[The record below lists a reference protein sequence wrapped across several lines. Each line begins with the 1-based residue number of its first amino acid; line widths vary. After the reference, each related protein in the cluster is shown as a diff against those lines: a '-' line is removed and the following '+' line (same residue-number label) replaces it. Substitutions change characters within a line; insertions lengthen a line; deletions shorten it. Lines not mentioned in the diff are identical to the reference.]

1 MSNVLQ
7 HFDPCQVIL
16 DCTLLCRMSVAL
28 FVLTEP
34 PAHQL
39 SKSADTVPPLRNS
52 PFFSPSPSKRNF
64 FLMPQ
69 NDVKDQRRRL
79 SDPLRNNFRSPAVL
93 ICIYIYIVTCF
104 FIWRLILI
112 NSIYMY
118 VCLMG
123 GGGWG
128 LDIKWNSPAQR
139 IVLRSNH
146 YSVKLCYVKMKI

>member
-1 MSNVLQ
+1 MHLCDRARPVSNVLQ

-39 SKSADTVPPLRNS
+39 IKSADTVPPLRNS

-79 SDPLRNNFRSPAVL
+79 GRCLQWNLWYSPPASMTSRLASATFKMASKVFIKETDKNFD
-93 ICIYIYIVTCF
+93 
-104 FIWRLILI
+104 FITEILFRFLGFGDLNVPI
-112 NSIYMY
+112 FIEN
-118 VCLMG
+118 
-123 GGGWG
+123 
-128 LDIKWNSPAQR
+128 
-139 IVLRSNH
+139 
-146 YSVKLCYVKMKI
+146 

>member
-1 MSNVLQ
+1 MHLCERARPVSNVLQ

-69 NDVKDQRRRL
+69 NYVKDQRRRL
-79 SDPLRNNFRSPAVL
+79 GRCLQWNLWYSPPASMTSRLSSATFKMASKVFIKETDKNFD
-93 ICIYIYIVTCF
+93 
-104 FIWRLILI
+104 FIKEILFRFLGFGDL
-112 NSIYMY
+112 Y
-118 VCLMG
+118 VP
-123 GGGWG
+123 
-128 LDIKWNSPAQR
+128 IFIEN
-139 IVLRSNH
+139 
-146 YSVKLCYVKMKI
+146 

>member
-1 MSNVLQ
+1 MHLCERAQPVSNVLQ

-39 SKSADTVPPLRNS
+39 TKSADTVSPLRNS

-79 SDPLRNNFRSPAVL
+79 GRCLQWNLWYSPPANMTSRLASGTFKMASKVFIKETDKNFD
-93 ICIYIYIVTCF
+93 
-104 FIWRLILI
+104 FIKEILFRFLGFGDL
-112 NSIYMY
+112 Y
-118 VCLMG
+118 VP
-123 GGGWG
+123 
-128 LDIKWNSPAQR
+128 IFIEN
-139 IVLRSNH
+139 
-146 YSVKLCYVKMKI
+146 

>member
-1 MSNVLQ
+1 MHLCERARPVSNVLQ
-7 HFDPCQVIL
+7 HFDLCQVIL

-39 SKSADTVPPLRNS
+39 TKSADTVPPLRNS

-79 SDPLRNNFRSPAVL
+79 GRCLQWNLWYSPPASMTSRLASATFKMANKVFIKETDKNFD
-93 ICIYIYIVTCF
+93 
-104 FIWRLILI
+104 FIKEILFRFLGFGDL
-112 NSIYMY
+112 Y
-118 VCLMG
+118 VP
-123 GGGWG
+123 
-128 LDIKWNSPAQR
+128 IFIEN
-139 IVLRSNH
+139 
-146 YSVKLCYVKMKI
+146 